1 MADPTADAV
10 LSPGPDAPAE
20 PYFAIMHVDAQG
32 VTDGNLWTFGKR
44 IMLFP
49 DGDLAQRV
57 AGSLNK
63 PDGDTQYGRRGVTE
77 AHLEAI
83 KGLVE
88 GTEVEVFVVIGID
101 PKGTIEAVPLAEHQ
115 EMLPPPL
122 PPA

>member
-1 MADPTADAV
+1 MAEPTDDAI

-32 VTDGNLWTFGKR
+32 ATDGNLWTFGKR
-44 IMLFP
+44 IMLFH

-57 AGSLNK
+57 TDSLNK
-63 PDGDTQYGRRGVTE
+63 PGGEVQYGRRGVTE

-83 KGLVE
+83 QKLVE
-88 GTEVEVFVVIGID
+88 GTEVELFVVIGID
-101 PKGTIEAVPLAEHQ
+101 AKGTIEAVPLAEHQ